1 MGDWVRKEETG
12 KGGGRLGEKGGDW
25 ERGWEIG

>member
-12 KGGGRLGEKGGDW
+12 KGGGRLGEKGDW